1 MAYYEGNREGKNILG
16 TIRQVFPCHQFYMTE
31 LRFHREV
38 ILSVIRVLNM
48 FTTLTIDLKEYSFFK
63 ILNHL
68 DFRFTPCQELIGNTF
83 NIFFK
88 LIDN

>member
-31 LRFHREV
+31 LRFHRESDFLCDKGIKHV
-38 ILSVIRVLNM
+38 YYLNHR
-48 FTTLTIDLKEYSFFK
+48 FKRISFFK

-83 NIFFK
+83 NIFLK